1 MSYYID
7 ETTGEYLNRKGDGQQ
22 PEPKKNYKLAKYI
35 GLIALGGVIFLTG
48 YKVSG
53 CTKEEPTRIETET
66 DNNDLTPG
74 ATQIPTVS
82 VIPTVTATPTVTT
95 APTATPTVVVIP
107 SPTPYPDDY
116 VVYDN
121 EVEYV
126 DSLGAGID
134 PNEVF
139 EGPDG
144 VLYVTEDAYKKLKDG
159 AIYNA
164 DGTVLYEGRNY
175 VNETTYLKHR
185 AGIITVTER
194 EDGIFVE
201 KVYEK
206 TKCK

>member
-22 PEPKKNYKLAKYI
+22 PEPKKRYKLVKYI

-53 CTKEEPTRIETET
+53 CTKAEPTRIETET

-74 ATQIPTVS
+74 ATQIPTV
-82 VIPTVTATPTVTT
+82 TATPTVTI

-116 VVYDN
+116 VVYDD

-144 VLYVTEDAYKKLKDG
+144 VLYVTEDAYMKLKDG

-175 VNETTYLKHR
+175 VNEITYLKHI